1 MHWIIICMLCK
12 ISAHHQQSEIDVWKW
27 CFQTMRFNFLSLCM
41 CVAMDSWMQ
50 FYWNW
55 QAFGYDV
62 RLTIA
67 QKCVFS
73 KPFMSLCKQ
82 PLTCQRLCGM
92 RSLKIVF
99 AIKSDYRC
107 WHKHTLHKS
116 NAICP
121 EWVRLR
127 IQEIINGQVWVAPTL
142 LCKSAVF
149 ANIATSSCG

>member
-1 MHWIIICMLCK
+1 MNNSTLKFWSWCTVRQYDKKGSIFTQDLDFSYHYQGNQGNVRK
-12 ISAHHQQSEIDVWKW
+12 IQGTH
-27 CFQTMRFNFLSLCM
+27 
-41 CVAMDSWMQ
+41 
-50 FYWNW
+50 WNW